1 MNTLIT
7 YFGLEIHSQASCANV
22 GIDLIWSSFFKNSSS
37 TTGILYSGCGGSKM
51 GDQDVSCALSDVLH
65 ASKCLKNYFEDQG
78 LLNSFGE
85 TQWKYCGILM

>member
-1 MNTLIT
+1 
-7 YFGLEIHSQASCANV
+7 
-22 GIDLIWSSFFKNSSS
+22 
-37 TTGILYSGCGGSKM
+37 M

-85 TQWKYCGILM
+85 TQWKYSGILM